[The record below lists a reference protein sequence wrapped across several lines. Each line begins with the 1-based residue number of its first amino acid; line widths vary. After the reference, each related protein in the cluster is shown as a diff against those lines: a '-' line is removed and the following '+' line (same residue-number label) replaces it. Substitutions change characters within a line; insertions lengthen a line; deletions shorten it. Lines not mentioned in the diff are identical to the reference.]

1 MILIGQAMKYAVL
14 DNARA
19 CRSRSCGQWP
29 IDDAK
34 SERHKLELWLQ
45 FMVLHWED
53 LGIF

>member
-1 MILIGQAMKYAVL
+1 MPFVQPFVQPPFVRVAQG
-14 DNARA
+14 
-19 CRSRSCGQWP
+19 CRQWS